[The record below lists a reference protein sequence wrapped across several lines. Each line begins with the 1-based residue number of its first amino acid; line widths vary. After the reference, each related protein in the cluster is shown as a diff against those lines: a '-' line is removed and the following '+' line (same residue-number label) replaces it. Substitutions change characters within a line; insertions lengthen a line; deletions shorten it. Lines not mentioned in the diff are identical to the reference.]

1 MIICIGNGESRKD
14 YDLSNLNGHNT
25 IGCNAIYRD
34 YTPNILVAMDYK
46 LCHEIYRSGYA
57 FKNICYLKEW
67 EKIKHTAYDK
77 LFVKEHYK
85 QFVGDVESLDGYVD
99 EFSWPNTKK
108 RFFVCWANN
117 KDLME
122 DFKKEKSKE
131 DPTLTDDDFKL
142 HCDLDTVGYTIT
154 WTKKKDKVQSLKGF
168 DTRTNAGALSMLIAT
183 QQPDVDKGIY
193 LFGHDIY
200 SNTKTVNNLYKGTDH
215 YVSSENGKTPS
226 ENWKIQWGALFTEY
240 KHIQFYKVNEKPV
253 GTSDPIN
260 CVVDLWVNNKNVEYI
275 TYSTML
281 DKLK

>member
-14 YDLSNLNGHNT
+14 YDLSNLDGHNT
-25 IGCNAIYRD
+25 IGCNALYRD

-183 QQPDVDKGIY
+183 QQSDVDKGIY

-200 SNTKTVNNLYKGTDH
+200 SNTKTVNNLYKDTNGYVGKNAKAIDPKNWIKH
-215 YVSSENGKTPS
+215 YKAIYDRFND
-226 ENWKIQWGALFTEY
+226 
-240 KHIQFYKVNEKPV
+240 IQFKVVNTEKIKEW
-253 GTSDPIN
+253 D
-260 CVVDLWVNNKNVEYI
+260 CKNVSYI
-275 TYSTML
+275 SL
-281 DKLK
+281 EQFNDDLKHNKG

>member
-14 YDLSNLNGHNT
+14 YDLSNLDGHNT
-25 IGCNAIYRD
+25 IGCNALYRD

-117 KDLME
+117 KGLME
-122 DFKKEKSKE
+122 EFKKEKGFSY
-131 DPTLTDDDFKL
+131 LT
-142 HCDLDTVGYTIT
+142 
-154 WTKKKDKVQSLKGF
+154 
-168 DTRTNAGALSMLIAT
+168 
-183 QQPDVDKGIY
+183 
-193 LFGHDIY
+193 
-200 SNTKTVNNLYKGTDH
+200 
-215 YVSSENGKTPS
+215 
-226 ENWKIQWGALFTEY
+226 
-240 KHIQFYKVNEKPV
+240 
-253 GTSDPIN
+253 
-260 CVVDLWVNNKNVEYI
+260 
-275 TYSTML
+275 
-281 DKLK
+281 